1 VEFAALA
8 TRVASFAQHGASL
21 AAHLGFP
28 TPHDHKACPGDLLE
42 AIAAGWSAVASPDV
56 APVVAVRR

>member
-1 VEFAALA
+1 MEFAALA

-28 TPHDHKACPGDLLE
+28 TSHDHEACLGDPLE
-42 AIAAGWSAVASPDV
+42 ATAAGWSATASHDV